1 MIFGNVTIFILSTV
15 EDIRQRA
22 TNILVAFECLTILCF
37 MVEYGLR
44 LWCVIEKAKYGKMG
58 PFLGRLAHVFTPGS
72 IIDIVSIVPFWVD
85 LIWTI
90 HSHNN
95 MRFYDVRVFSSL
107 RILRIFRLFKADKYT
122 ASLEVIVA
130 VFKSKA
136 RVLGITGVMGLILFL
151 FTSTALYFS
160 QGPVDPEL
168 SSIPASFYT
177 AALLLTGQG
186 YWNPAPVTPAGKWV
200 VAISNV
206 FSVAVFAIPA
216 GILASGLEPI
226 GEEVHEARKQ
236 RRDNRNRAI
245 KAARDRAR
253 QRRRQ
258 TAAEEGLLLSGPE
271 SPSINRSRG
280 GGGGVSS
287 GLENFTSDEDYDS
300 GAGDHQRRRPGINNV
315 GRLID
320 SDSTP
325 SGAPRKTPKDMEGG
339 DHSARPRSQRR
350 LPSMPAPAESDDPDF
365 L

>member
-130 VFKSKA
+130 VFKSKGHQKGYVDG
-136 RVLGITGVMGLILFL
+136 RKLFL
-151 FTSTALYFS
+151 
-160 QGPVDPEL
+160 
-168 SSIPASFYT
+168 
-177 AALLLTGQG
+177 TG
-186 YWNPAPVTPAGKWV
+186 N
-200 VAISNV
+200 
-206 FSVAVFAIPA
+206 
-216 GILASGLEPI
+216 L
-226 GEEVHEARKQ
+226 
-236 RRDNRNRAI
+236 
-245 KAARDRAR
+245 
-253 QRRRQ
+253 
-258 TAAEEGLLLSGPE
+258 
-271 SPSINRSRG
+271 
-280 GGGGVSS
+280 
-287 GLENFTSDEDYDS
+287 
-300 GAGDHQRRRPGINNV
+300 
-315 GRLID
+315 
-320 SDSTP
+320 
-325 SGAPRKTPKDMEGG
+325 
-339 DHSARPRSQRR
+339 
-350 LPSMPAPAESDDPDF
+350 
-365 L
+365 